1 MGTAHVRVLAESVP
15 ATRVAAVYDMDTKRA
30 GAVAETVGATVA
42 TSAEALV
49 ASADV
54 DAVVIASPDMT
65 HPELA
70 IACLE
75 AGKPVMCEKPLAPT
89 SKEALRVVEAEVAGG
104 RQLVQLGFVR
114 RFDPGFRALRATIAD
129 GTLGDARLVHA
140 IHRNATNAT
149 STDDA
154 TLVTGSMIHE
164 FDTVAWLLDDP
175 FTAIRVESPVTEG
188 FRDPQLATLWTASGV
203 MVTAEVFVNASYG
216 YEVRCE
222 VVGTKGTASLV
233 PTAQV
238 STRVAGVNG
247 LPVSSDFVAAF
258 ADGYRLELAAWAAA
272 AAHGAIDGPS
282 AWDGYVANVV
292 AEAGVASLGTG
303 RRESFD
309 PGERPALYA

>member
-1 MGTAHVRVLAESVP
+1 MGTAHVRALAESVP
-15 ATRVAAVYDMDTKRA
+15 ATRVAAVYDMDTERA
-30 GAVAETVGATVA
+30 GAVAESVGATVA

-49 ASADV
+49 TSPDV
-54 DAVVIASPDMT
+54 DAVVVASPDMT

-89 SKEALRVVEAEVAGG
+89 TKDALRVVEAEVAVG
-104 RQLVQLGFVR
+104 RKLVQLGFVR

-129 GTLGDARLVHA
+129 GTLGDPRLVHA

-222 VVGTKGTASLV
+222 VVGTQGTASLV
-233 PTAQV
+233 PTAPV

-247 LPVSSDFVAAF
+247 VPVSSDFVAAF

-272 AAHGAIDGPS
+272 AARGTIDGPS

-303 RRESFD
+303 GRESVD